1 MVASPPI
8 RVMIVD
14 DHTVVRRGL
23 KFFLLAFDDMELV
36 GEADNGEAAVE
47 LCGQL
52 QPDVIL
58 MDMKM
63 PGMDG
68 AEATRKIIERHPH
81 VQIIALTSFKDE
93 ALVQGALLAGAVSYL
108 LKDVTDDELAEA
120 IRSAYAGRATLAPE
134 IARALVRAAAQ
145 PPALGSDLT
154 GRERQVLALMVEG
167 LSNVEIAKRLVISRS
182 TARYHVSNI
191 LSKLGVANR
200 VEATAL
206 AIQNKLI

>member
-1 MVASPPI
+1 MTQQPPI
-8 RVMIVD
+8 KVMIVD

-68 AEATRKIIERHPH
+68 AAATRKIIERHPH

-134 IARALVRAAAQ
+134 IARALVRAATQ

-154 GRERQVLALMVEG
+154 DRERQVLALMVEG
-167 LSNVEIAKRLVISRS
+167 LNNVEIAKRLVISRS

-191 LSKLGVANR
+191 LSKLGATNR

>member
-1 MVASPPI
+1 MTQQPPI
-8 RVMIVD
+8 KVMIVD

-68 AEATRKIIERHPH
+68 AAATRKIIERHPH

-154 GRERQVLALMVEG
+154 DRERQVLALMVEG
-167 LSNVEIAKRLVISRS
+167 LNNVEIAKRLVISRS

-191 LSKLGVANR
+191 LSKLGATNR

>member
-1 MVASPPI
+1 MTQQPPI
-8 RVMIVD
+8 KVMIVD

-68 AEATRKIIERHPH
+68 AAATRKIIERHPH

-154 GRERQVLALMVEG
+154 DRERQVLALMVEG
-167 LSNVEIAKRLVISRS
+167 LNNVEIAKRLVISRS

-191 LSKLGVANR
+191 LSKLGVTNR